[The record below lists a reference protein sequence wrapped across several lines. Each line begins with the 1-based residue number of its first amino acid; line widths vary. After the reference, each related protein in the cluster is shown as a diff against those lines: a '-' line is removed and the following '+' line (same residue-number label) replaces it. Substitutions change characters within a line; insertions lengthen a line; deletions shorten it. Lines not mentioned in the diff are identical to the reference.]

1 MNEPMAVITISVVA
15 ADDIHK
21 AEFAIMSIAMI
32 HLFGALELGSS

>member
-21 AEFAIMSIAMI
+21 SEFAIMSPAMI